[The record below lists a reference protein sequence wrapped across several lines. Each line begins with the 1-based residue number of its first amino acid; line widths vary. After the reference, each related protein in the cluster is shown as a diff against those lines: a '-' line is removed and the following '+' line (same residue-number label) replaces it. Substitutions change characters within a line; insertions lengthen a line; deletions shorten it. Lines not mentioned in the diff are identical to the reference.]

1 MNLLATF
8 KYFKEFEIMVK
19 TLLKLTP
26 KRIDS
31 DSPNRDNSRC
41 PNTNRAKQIKI
52 SRVEEDIKDNDSPN
66 KIDKDSRN
74 EEGVEDSDSPKYGIV
89 ARQEPDKM
97 NNKSWGQ
104 GSELR
109 TCPTLNKS

>member
-1 MNLLATF
+1 
-8 KYFKEFEIMVK
+8 MVK

-52 SRVEEDIKDNDSPN
+52 SRVEEDIKDNDSP
-66 KIDKDSRN
+66 
-74 EEGVEDSDSPKYGIV
+74 KYGIV
-89 ARQEPDKM
+89 AKQEPDKM